1 MNTGLIFIVFA
12 HFDRITHTVWS
23 PSNSSRQ
30 QYLPLYNTV
39 AKSLLKTKTVKR
51 TRYGSEML
59 QAEAGE
65 MFSTYH
71 CTKLTEKVVS

>member
-1 MNTGLIFIVFA
+1 M
-12 HFDRITHTVWS
+12 
-23 PSNSSRQ
+23 
-30 QYLPLYNTV
+30 PLYNTV

-51 TRYGSEML
+51 TRYGREML